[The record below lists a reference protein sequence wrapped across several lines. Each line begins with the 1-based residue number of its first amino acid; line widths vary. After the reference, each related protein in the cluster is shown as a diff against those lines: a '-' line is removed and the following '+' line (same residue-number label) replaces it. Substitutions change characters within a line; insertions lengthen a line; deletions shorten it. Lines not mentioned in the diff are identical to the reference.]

1 VINRTT
7 LDCGLRII
15 TDTDATVRSASVG
28 YFVNI
33 GSRDE
38 APAEAGASHFL
49 EHVLFKGTARRSA
62 KEISSSIENLGGG
75 INAYTTNEFTS
86 FYAKVVDEDLPLAV
100 DVLSDVITSA
110 VVTESEFENERN
122 VVFQEMAMRDDD
134 PQDCA
139 EEAFASAFW
148 GEHPLGVSILGTKES
163 MNAITRDQIFNYYKS
178 HYKPEAMVV
187 SAAGNI
193 NHQKFVE
200 LVETNLKRDNFLV
213 GANAPKVRDYHQFT
227 PTPSARVKIHNGQ
240 FEQCNLFLGL
250 EAIGRNDPRAI
261 ALKVLTIA
269 IGNGMS
275 SRLFQ
280 EIREKRGL
288 VYSVDGLVRR
298 YVGSGY
304 FAVYAG
310 CAADKA
316 TEVVKL
322 VREILNEVA
331 EKGITDEEFNRG
343 KNAVRAGVLLA
354 GEDSAYRMDRIGS
367 AEVWDGY
374 AKSPDEMMAE
384 LKAVTKSE
392 VEEIAREFFVRPL
405 TLGLAGPAGSA
416 GLEISEFER
425 ILQ

>member
-1 VINRTT
+1 MINRTT

-49 EHVLFKGTARRSA
+49 EHVLFKGTSRRSA

-110 VVTESEFENERN
+110 VVSNEEFETERN

-139 EEAFASAFW
+139 EEAFGSAFW
-148 GEHPLGVSILGTKES
+148 GDHPLGVSILGTKDS
-163 MNAITRDQIFNYYKS
+163 MGAITRDQIFNYYKS

-193 NHQKFVE
+193 NHDKFVD
-200 LVETNLKRDNFLV
+200 LVKQNLLRDNFLV
-213 GANAPKVRDYHQFT
+213 GSQPPKARDFAPFT
-227 PTPSARVKIHNGQ
+227 PKPKARVNIHNAN
-240 FEQCNLFLGL
+240 FEQTNLFLGL
-250 EAIGRNDPRAI
+250 EGVGRKDPRST

-269 IGNGMS
+269 IGSGMS

-304 FAVYAG
+304 FAIYAG
-310 CAADKA
+310 CAPDKA
-316 TEVVKL
+316 AEVIKVA
-322 VREILNEVA
+322 REILNDVA
-331 EKGITDEEFNRG
+331 ANGITDEEFSRG

-354 GEDSAYRMDRIGS
+354 GEDSAYRMDRVGS
-367 AEVWDGY
+367 SEIWDGY
-374 AKSPDEMMAE
+374 AKSPDEMMSD
-384 LKAVTKSE
+384 LNLVTKEE
-392 VEEIAREFFVRPL
+392 VEEIAREFFTRPL
-405 TLGLAGPAGSA
+405 TLGLAGPKADA
-416 GLEISEFER
+416 AALEE
-425 ILQ
+425 LLK

>member
-1 VINRTT
+1 MINRTT

-49 EHVLFKGTARRSA
+49 EHVLFKGTSRRSA

-110 VVTESEFENERN
+110 VVSNEEFETERN

-139 EEAFASAFW
+139 EEAFGRAFW
-148 GEHPLGVSILGTKES
+148 GDHPLGVSILGTKDS
-163 MNAITRDQIFNYYKS
+163 MGAITRDQIFNYYKS

-193 NHQKFVE
+193 NHGKFVD
-200 LVETNLKRDNFLV
+200 LVKQNLLRDNFLV
-213 GANAPKVRDYHQFT
+213 GSQPPKARDFAPFT
-227 PTPSARVKIHNGQ
+227 PKPKARVNIHNGN
-240 FEQCNLFLGL
+240 FEQTNLFLGL
-250 EAIGRNDPRAI
+250 EGVGRKDPRST

-269 IGNGMS
+269 IGSGMS

-304 FAVYAG
+304 FAIYAG
-310 CAADKA
+310 CAPDKA
-316 TEVVKL
+316 AEVIKVA
-322 VREILNEVA
+322 REILNDVA
-331 EKGITDEEFNRG
+331 ANGITDEEFSRG

-354 GEDSAYRMDRIGS
+354 GEDSAYRMDRVGS
-367 AEVWDGY
+367 SEIWDGY
-374 AKSPDEMMAE
+374 AKSPDEMMSD
-384 LKAVTKSE
+384 LNLVTKEE
-392 VEEIAREFFVRPL
+392 VEEIAREFFTRPL
-405 TLGLAGPAGSA
+405 TLGLAGPKADA
-416 GLEISEFER
+416 AALEE
-425 ILQ
+425 LLK

>member
-49 EHVLFKGTARRSA
+49 EHVLFKGTSRRSS

-110 VVTESEFENERN
+110 VVSNEEFETERN

-139 EEAFASAFW
+139 EEAFGTAFW
-148 GEHPLGVSILGTKES
+148 GDHPLGVSILGTKES
-163 MNAITRDQIFNYYKS
+163 MNAITRDQIFDYYKT

-193 NHQKFVE
+193 NHDKFVD
-200 LVETNLKRDNFLV
+200 LVKQNLERDNFLV
-213 GANAPKVRDYHQFT
+213 GNAPAKVRDYSAFT
-227 PTPSARVKIHNGQ
+227 PKPAKSVNIHNGQ
-240 FEQCNLFLGL
+240 FEQANLFLGL
-250 EAIGRNDPRAI
+250 EGVGRKDPRST

-269 IGNGMS
+269 IGSGMS

-304 FAVYAG
+304 FAIYAG
-310 CAADKA
+310 CAPDKVS
-316 TEVVKL
+316 EVIKVA
-322 VREILNEVA
+322 REILNDVA
-331 EKGITDEEFNRG
+331 ANGITDEEFNRG
-343 KNAVRAGVLLA
+343 TNAVRAGILLA

-367 AEVWDGY
+367 SEIWDGY
-374 AKSPDEMMAE
+374 ARNSDEMMSD
-384 LKAVTKSE
+384 LKTITKE
-392 VEEIAREFFVRPL
+392 GVEEIAREFFTRPL
-405 TLGLAGPAGSA
+405 TLGLAGPVKNLPTADA
-416 GLEISEFER
+416 LEK
-425 ILQ
+425 LVK

>member
-1 VINRTT
+1 MINRTT

-49 EHVLFKGTARRSA
+49 EHVLFKGTSRRSA

-110 VVTESEFENERN
+110 VVSNEEFETERN

-139 EEAFASAFW
+139 EEAFGSAFW
-148 GEHPLGVSILGTKES
+148 GDHPLGVSILGTKDS
-163 MNAITRDQIFNYYKS
+163 MGAITRDQIFNYYKS

-193 NHQKFVE
+193 NHHKFVD
-200 LVETNLKRDNFLV
+200 LVKQNLLRDNFLV
-213 GANAPKVRDYHQFT
+213 GSQPPKARDFAPFT
-227 PTPSARVKIHNGQ
+227 PKPKARVNIHNGN
-240 FEQCNLFLGL
+240 FEQTNLFLGL
-250 EAIGRNDPRAI
+250 EGVGRKDPRST

-269 IGNGMS
+269 IGSGMS

-304 FAVYAG
+304 FAIYAG
-310 CAADKA
+310 CAPDKA
-316 TEVVKL
+316 AEVIKVA
-322 VREILNEVA
+322 REILNDVA
-331 EKGITDEEFNRG
+331 ANGITDEEFSRG

-354 GEDSAYRMDRIGS
+354 GEDSAYRMDRVGS
-367 AEVWDGY
+367 SEIWDGY
-374 AKSPDEMMAE
+374 AKSPDEMMSD
-384 LKAVTKSE
+384 LNLVTKEE
-392 VEEIAREFFVRPL
+392 VEEIAREFFTRPL
-405 TLGLAGPAGSA
+405 TLGLAGPKADA
-416 GLEISEFER
+416 AALEE
-425 ILQ
+425 LLK

>member
-1 VINRTT
+1 MINRTT

-49 EHVLFKGTARRSA
+49 EHVLFKGTSRRSS

-110 VVTESEFENERN
+110 VVSNEEFETERN

-139 EEAFASAFW
+139 EEAFGTAFW
-148 GEHPLGVSILGTKES
+148 GNHPLGVSILGTKES
-163 MNAITRDQIFNYYKS
+163 MTAITRDQIFNYYKS

-193 NHQKFVE
+193 NHDKFVD
-200 LVETNLKRDNFLV
+200 LVKQNLERDNFLT
-213 GANAPKVRDYHQFT
+213 GNSAPKTRDYSAFKPE
-227 PTPSARVKIHNGQ
+227 PTKRVNIHNGN
-240 FEQCNLFLGL
+240 FEQANLFLGL
-250 EAIGRNDPRAI
+250 EGVGRKDPLST

-269 IGNGMS
+269 IGSGMS

-304 FAVYAG
+304 FAIYAG
-310 CAADKA
+310 CAPDKVS
-316 TEVVKL
+316 EVIKVA
-322 VREILNEVA
+322 REILQDVA
-331 EKGITDEEFNRG
+331 ENGITDEEFNRG
-343 KNAVRAGVLLA
+343 TNAVRAGILLA

-367 AEVWDGY
+367 SEVWDGY
-374 AKSPDEMMAE
+374 AKNSDEMMAD
-384 LKAVTKSE
+384 LKKITKAQ
-392 VEEIAREFFVRPL
+392 VEEIAREFFTRPL
-405 TLGLAGPAGSA
+405 TLGLAGPVKNMAGA
-416 GLEISEFER
+416 AALEE
-425 ILQ
+425 LLK

>member
-1 VINRTT
+1 MISRTT

-49 EHVLFKGTARRSA
+49 EHVLFKGTSRRSA

-110 VVTESEFENERN
+110 VVTKEEFETERN

-139 EEAFASAFW
+139 EEAFSSAFW
-148 GEHPLGVSILGTKES
+148 GAHPLGVSILGTKES
-163 MNAITRDQIFNYYKS
+163 MSAISRDQIFNYYKS
-178 HYKPEAMVV
+178 HYRPEAMVV

-193 NHQKFVE
+193 NHDKFVE
-200 LVETNLKRDNFLV
+200 LVKQNLLRDNFLT
-213 GANAPKVRDYHQFT
+213 GHNAPKSRDFNAFT
-227 PTPSARVKIHNGQ
+227 PTPTKRVNIHNGN
-240 FEQCNLFLGL
+240 FEQTNLFLGL
-250 EAIGRNDPRAI
+250 EGVGRKDPRST

-269 IGNGMS
+269 IGSGMS

-304 FAVYAG
+304 FAIYAG
-310 CAADKA
+310 CAPDKA
-316 TEVVKL
+316 AEVIKVA
-322 VREILNEVA
+322 REILNDVA
-331 EKGITDEEFNRG
+331 SNGITDEEFSRG

-354 GEDSAYRMDRIGS
+354 GEDSAYRMDRVGS
-367 AEVWDGY
+367 SEIWDGY
-374 AKSPDEMMAE
+374 AKSPDEMMSD
-384 LKAVTKSE
+384 LNLVTKEE
-392 VEEIAREFFVRPL
+392 VEEIARQFFTRPL
-405 TLGLAGPAGSA
+405 TLGLAGPKADA
-416 GLEISEFER
+416 AELEE
-425 ILQ
+425 LLK

>member
-1 VINRTT
+1 MINRTT

-49 EHVLFKGTARRSA
+49 EHVLFKGTSRRSA

-110 VVTESEFENERN
+110 VVSNEEFETERN

-139 EEAFASAFW
+139 EEAFGSAFW
-148 GEHPLGVSILGTKES
+148 GDHPLGVSILGTKDS
-163 MNAITRDQIFNYYKS
+163 MGAITRDQIFNYYKS

-193 NHQKFVE
+193 NHDKFVD
-200 LVETNLKRDNFLV
+200 LVKQNLLRDNFLV
-213 GANAPKVRDYHQFT
+213 GSQPPKARDFAPFT
-227 PTPSARVKIHNGQ
+227 PKPKARVNIHNGN
-240 FEQCNLFLGL
+240 FEQTNLFLGL
-250 EAIGRNDPRAI
+250 EGVGRKDPLST

-269 IGNGMS
+269 IGSGMS

-304 FAVYAG
+304 FAIYAG
-310 CAADKA
+310 CAPDKA
-316 TEVVKL
+316 AEVIKVA
-322 VREILNEVA
+322 REILNDVA
-331 EKGITDEEFNRG
+331 ANGITDEEFSRG

-354 GEDSAYRMDRIGS
+354 GEDSAYRMDRVGS
-367 AEVWDGY
+367 SEIWDGY
-374 AKSPDEMMAE
+374 AKSPDEMMSD
-384 LKAVTKSE
+384 LNLVTKEE
-392 VEEIAREFFVRPL
+392 VEEIAREFFTRPL
-405 TLGLAGPAGSA
+405 TLGLAGPKADA
-416 GLEISEFER
+416 AALEE
-425 ILQ
+425 LLK

>member
-1 VINRTT
+1 MINRTT

-49 EHVLFKGTARRSA
+49 EHVLFKGTSRRSA

-110 VVTESEFENERN
+110 VVTNEEFETERN

-139 EEAFASAFW
+139 EEAFGSAFW
-148 GEHPLGVSILGTKES
+148 GDHPLGVSILGTKES
-163 MNAITRDQIFNYYKS
+163 MSAITRDQIFNYYKS

-193 NHQKFVE
+193 NHDKFVD
-200 LVETNLKRDNFLV
+200 LVKENLLRDNFLV
-213 GANAPKVRDYHQFT
+213 GSQTPKARDFAPFT
-227 PTPSARVKIHNGQ
+227 PQPKSRVNIHNGN
-240 FEQCNLFLGL
+240 FEQTNLFLGL
-250 EAIGRNDPRAI
+250 EGVGRKDPRST

-269 IGNGMS
+269 IGSGMS

-304 FAVYAG
+304 FAIYAG
-310 CAADKA
+310 CSPEKAA
-316 TEVVKL
+316 EVIKVA
-322 VREILNEVA
+322 REILNDVA
-331 EKGITDEEFNRG
+331 ANGITDEEFNRG

-367 AEVWDGY
+367 SEIWDGY
-374 AKSPDEMMAE
+374 AKSPDEMMSE
-384 LKAVTKSE
+384 LNLVTKSQ
-392 VEEIAREFFVRPL
+392 VEEIARQFFTRPL
-405 TLGLAGPAGSA
+405 TLGLAGPKADASA
-416 GLEISEFER
+416 LEE
-425 ILQ
+425 LLK

>member
-1 VINRTT
+1 MINRTT

-49 EHVLFKGTARRSA
+49 EHVLFKGTARRTSQ
-62 KEISSSIENLGGG
+62 EISSSIENLGGG

-110 VVTESEFENERN
+110 VVTNEEFETERN

-139 EEAFASAFW
+139 EEAFGTAFW
-148 GEHPLGVSILGTKES
+148 SDHPLGVSILGTKES
-163 MNAITRDQIFNYYKS
+163 MNAITRDQIFSYYKS

-193 NHQKFVE
+193 NHDHFVD
-200 LVETNLKRDNFLV
+200 LVKQNLERDNFLV
-213 GANAPKVRDYHQFT
+213 GNAPVRIRDYSAFT
-227 PTPSARVKIHNGQ
+227 PKPSAKVKIHEGK
-240 FEQCNLFLGL
+240 FEQTNLFLGL
-250 EAIGRNDPRAI
+250 EGVGRKDPRST

-269 IGNGMS
+269 IGSGMS

-310 CAADKA
+310 CAPDKA
-316 TEVVKL
+316 LEVVKIA
-322 VREILNEVA
+322 REILQDVA
-331 EKGITDEEFNRG
+331 ANGITDEEFNRG

-367 AEVWDGY
+367 SEIWDGY
-374 AKSPDEMMAE
+374 AKSPDEMMADL
-384 LKAVTKSE
+384 LKVTKDE

-405 TLGLAGPAGSA
+405 TLGLAGPKANQA
-416 GLEISEFER
+416 ALEEA
-425 ILQ
+425 LK

>member
-49 EHVLFKGTARRSA
+49 EHVLFKGTSRRSS

-110 VVTESEFENERN
+110 VVTKEEFETERN

-139 EEAFASAFW
+139 EEAFGSAFW
-148 GEHPLGVSILGTKES
+148 GNHPLGVSILGTKES

-193 NHQKFVE
+193 NHDKFVD
-200 LVETNLKRDNFLV
+200 LVKQNLERDNFLV
-213 GANAPKVRDYHQFT
+213 GNAPIKSRDYSAFT
-227 PTPSARVKIHNGQ
+227 PVPNTRVNIHTGQ
-240 FEQCNLFLGL
+240 FEQSNMFLGL
-250 EAIGRNDPRAI
+250 EGVGRNDSRST

-269 IGNGMS
+269 IGSGMS

-304 FAVYAG
+304 FAIYAG
-310 CAADKA
+310 CAPEKA
-316 TEVVKL
+316 LEVVKIA
-322 VREILNEVA
+322 REILQDVA
-331 EKGITDEEFNRG
+331 ANGITDEEFNRG

-367 AEVWDGY
+367 SEIWDGY
-374 AKSPDEMMAE
+374 AKSPDEMMADLNKVSKE
-384 LKAVTKSE
+384 Q

-405 TLGLAGPAGSA
+405 TLGLAGPASCKA
-416 GLEISEFER
+416 DQQKFEEA
-425 ILQ
+425 LK

>member
-1 VINRTT
+1 MINRTT

-49 EHVLFKGTARRSA
+49 EHVLFKGTSRRSA

-110 VVTESEFENERN
+110 VVTNEEFETERN

-139 EEAFASAFW
+139 EEAFGSAFW
-148 GEHPLGVSILGTKES
+148 GDHPLGVSILGTKDS
-163 MNAITRDQIFNYYKS
+163 MSAITRDQIFNYYKS

-193 NHQKFVE
+193 NHDKFVD
-200 LVETNLKRDNFLV
+200 LVKENLLRDNFLV
-213 GANAPKVRDYHQFT
+213 GGKQPKARDYAPFT
-227 PTPSARVKIHNGQ
+227 PQPTMRVNIHNGN
-240 FEQCNLFLGL
+240 FEQTNLFLGL
-250 EAIGRNDPRAI
+250 EGVGRKDPRST

-269 IGNGMS
+269 IGSGMS

-304 FAVYAG
+304 FAIYAG
-310 CAADKA
+310 CAPDKA
-316 TEVVKL
+316 AEVIKVA
-322 VREILNEVA
+322 REILNDVA
-331 EKGITDEEFNRG
+331 TNGITDEEFSRG

-367 AEVWDGY
+367 SEIWDGY
-374 AKSPDEMMAE
+374 AKSPDEMMSD
-384 LKAVTKSE
+384 LNLVTKSQ
-392 VEEIAREFFVRPL
+392 VEEIARQFFTRPL
-405 TLGLAGPAGSA
+405 TLGLAGPKADA
-416 GLEISEFER
+416 AALEE
-425 ILQ
+425 LLK

>member
-1 VINRTT
+1 MINRTT

-49 EHVLFKGTARRSA
+49 EHVLFKGTARRTSQ
-62 KEISSSIENLGGG
+62 EISSSIENLGGG

-110 VVTESEFENERN
+110 VVTNEEFETERN

-139 EEAFASAFW
+139 EEAFGTAFW
-148 GEHPLGVSILGTKES
+148 GDHPLGVSILGTKES

-193 NHQKFVE
+193 NHGHFVDLVKQNLERDKFLAGSSPVK
-200 LVETNLKRDNFLV
+200 T
-213 GANAPKVRDYHQFT
+213 RDYSPFT
-227 PTPSARVKIHNGQ
+227 PKPTAKVKLHEGQ
-240 FEQCNLFLGL
+240 FEQTNLFLGL
-250 EAIGRNDPRAI
+250 EGVGRNDSRST

-269 IGNGMS
+269 IGSGMS

-288 VYSVDGLVRR
+288 VYSIDGLVRR

-304 FAVYAG
+304 FAIYAG
-310 CAADKA
+310 CAPDKA
-316 TEVVKL
+316 LEVVKIA
-322 VREILNEVA
+322 REILQDVA
-331 EKGITDEEFNRG
+331 DNGITDEEFNRG

-367 AEVWDGY
+367 SEIWDGY
-374 AKSPDEMMAE
+374 AKSPDEMMAD
-384 LKAVTKSE
+384 LLTVTKDQ
-392 VEEIAREFFVRPL
+392 VEEIAREFFIRPL
-405 TLGLAGPAGSA
+405 TLGLAGPKADQSK
-416 GLEISEFER
+416 FEEALR
-425 ILQ
+425 

>member
-1 VINRTT
+1 MINRTT

-38 APAEAGASHFL
+38 APVEAGASHFL
-49 EHVLFKGTARRSA
+49 EHVLFKGTSRRNA

-110 VVTESEFENERN
+110 VVSNEEFETERN

-139 EEAFASAFW
+139 EEAFGSAFW
-148 GEHPLGVSILGTKES
+148 GDHPLGVSILGTKDS
-163 MNAITRDQIFNYYKS
+163 MGAITRDQIFNYYKS

-193 NHQKFVE
+193 NHDKFVD
-200 LVETNLKRDNFLV
+200 LVKQNLLRDNFLV
-213 GANAPKVRDYHQFT
+213 GSQPPKARDFAPFT
-227 PTPSARVKIHNGQ
+227 PKPKARVNIHNGN
-240 FEQCNLFLGL
+240 FEQTNLFLGL
-250 EAIGRNDPRAI
+250 EGVGRKDPRST

-269 IGNGMS
+269 IGSGMS

-304 FAVYAG
+304 FAIYAG
-310 CAADKA
+310 CAPDKA
-316 TEVVKL
+316 EEVIEVA
-322 VREILNEVA
+322 REILNDVA
-331 EKGITDEEFNRG
+331 ANGITDEEFSRG

-354 GEDSAYRMDRIGS
+354 GEDSAYRMDRVGS
-367 AEVWDGY
+367 SEIWDGY
-374 AKSPDEMMAE
+374 AKSPDEMMSD
-384 LKAVTKSE
+384 LNLVTKEE
-392 VEEIAREFFVRPL
+392 VEEIAREFFTRPL
-405 TLGLAGPAGSA
+405 TLGLAGPKADA
-416 GLEISEFER
+416 AALEE
-425 ILQ
+425 LLK

>member
-1 VINRTT
+1 MINRTT

-49 EHVLFKGTARRSA
+49 EHVLFKGTSRRNS

-110 VVTESEFENERN
+110 VVSNEEFETERN

-148 GEHPLGVSILGTKES
+148 GDHPLGVSILGTKES
-163 MNAITRDQIFNYYKS
+163 MNAITRDQIFDYYKT

-193 NHQKFVE
+193 NHDKFVD
-200 LVETNLKRDNFLV
+200 LVKQNLERDNFLV
-213 GANAPKVRDYHQFT
+213 GNQAAKVRDFSAFT
-227 PTPSARVKIHNGQ
+227 PKPAKSVNIHNGQ
-240 FEQCNLFLGL
+240 FEQANLFLGL
-250 EAIGRNDPRAI
+250 EGVGRKDPRST

-269 IGNGMS
+269 IGSGMS

-304 FAVYAG
+304 FAIYAG
-310 CAADKA
+310 CAPEKVS
-316 TEVVKL
+316 EVIKVA
-322 VREILNEVA
+322 REILTEVA
-331 EKGITDEEFNRG
+331 ANGITDEEFNRG
-343 KNAVRAGVLLA
+343 INAVRAGILLA

-367 AEVWDGY
+367 SEIWDGY
-374 AKSPDEMMAE
+374 ARNSDEMMAD
-384 LKAVTKSE
+384 LKTVTKE
-392 VEEIAREFFVRPL
+392 GVEEIAREFFTRPL
-405 TLGLAGPAGSA
+405 TLGLAGPVKNLPTADA
-416 GLEISEFER
+416 LEK
-425 ILQ
+425 LVK

>member
-1 VINRTT
+1 MITRTT

-49 EHVLFKGTARRSA
+49 EHVLFKGTARRTSQ
-62 KEISSSIENLGGG
+62 EISSSIENLGGG

-110 VVTESEFENERN
+110 VVTNEEFETERN

-139 EEAFASAFW
+139 EEAFGTAFW
-148 GEHPLGVSILGTKES
+148 GDHPLGVSILGTKES
-163 MNAITRDQIFNYYKS
+163 MTAITRDQIFNYYKS

-193 NHQKFVE
+193 NHDHFVD
-200 LVETNLKRDNFLV
+200 LVKQNLERDQFIV
-213 GANAPKVRDYHQFT
+213 GNGPVKTRDYSAFT
-227 PTPSARVKIHNGQ
+227 PKPAAKVKIHEGQ
-240 FEQCNLFLGL
+240 FEQTNLFLGL
-250 EAIGRNDPRAI
+250 EGVGRRDPRST

-269 IGNGMS
+269 IGSGMS

-310 CAADKA
+310 CAPDKA
-316 TEVVKL
+316 LEVVKIA
-322 VREILNEVA
+322 REILQDVA
-331 EKGITDEEFNRG
+331 ENGITDEEFNRG

-367 AEVWDGY
+367 SEIWDGY
-374 AKSPDEMMAE
+374 AKSPDEMMAD
-384 LKAVTKSE
+384 LLTVTKDQ

-405 TLGLAGPAGSA
+405 TLGLAGPKANQSA
-416 GLEISEFER
+416 LEEA
-425 ILQ
+425 LK

>member
-1 VINRTT
+1 MITRTT

-49 EHVLFKGTARRSA
+49 EHVLFKGTARRTSQ
-62 KEISSSIENLGGG
+62 EISSSIENLGGG

-110 VVTESEFENERN
+110 VVTNEEFETERN

-139 EEAFASAFW
+139 EEAFGTAFW
-148 GEHPLGVSILGTKES
+148 GDHPLGVSILGTKES
-163 MNAITRDQIFNYYKS
+163 MTAITRDQIFNYYKS

-193 NHQKFVE
+193 NHDHFVD
-200 LVETNLKRDNFLV
+200 LVKQNLERDQFLV
-213 GANAPKVRDYHQFT
+213 GNGPVKTRDYSAFT
-227 PTPSARVKIHNGQ
+227 PKPAAKVKIHEGQ
-240 FEQCNLFLGL
+240 FEQTNLFLGL
-250 EAIGRNDPRAI
+250 EGVGRRDPRST

-269 IGNGMS
+269 IGSGMS

-310 CAADKA
+310 CAPDKA
-316 TEVVKL
+316 LEVVKIA
-322 VREILNEVA
+322 REILQDVA
-331 EKGITDEEFNRG
+331 ENGITDEEFNRG

-367 AEVWDGY
+367 SEIWDGY
-374 AKSPDEMMAE
+374 AKSPDEMMAD
-384 LKAVTKSE
+384 LLTVTKDQ

-405 TLGLAGPAGSA
+405 TLGLAGPKADQSK
-416 GLEISEFER
+416 FEEALR
-425 ILQ
+425 

>member
-49 EHVLFKGTARRSA
+49 EHVLFKGTSRRSSQ
-62 KEISSSIENLGGG
+62 EISSSIENLGGG

-110 VVTESEFENERN
+110 VVTNEEFETERN

-139 EEAFASAFW
+139 EEAFGSAFW
-148 GEHPLGVSILGTKES
+148 GNHPLGVSILGTKDS
-163 MNAITRDQIFNYYKS
+163 MNAITRDQIFDYYKS

-193 NHQKFVE
+193 NHDKFVD
-200 LVETNLKRDNFLV
+200 LVKQNLERDNFLV
-213 GANAPKVRDYHQFT
+213 GNAPIKSRDYAAFT
-227 PTPSARVKIHNGQ
+227 PTPSAKVTIHNGN
-240 FEQCNLFLGL
+240 FEQTNLFLGL
-250 EAIGRNDPRAI
+250 EGVGRKDPRST

-269 IGNGMS
+269 IGSGMS

-304 FAVYAG
+304 FAIYAG
-310 CAADKA
+310 CAPDKA
-316 TEVVKL
+316 GEVIKVA
-322 VREILNEVA
+322 REILNDVA
-331 EKGITDEEFNRG
+331 ANGITDEEFNRG
-343 KNAVRAGVLLA
+343 RNAVRAGILLA

-367 AEVWDGY
+367 AEIWDGY
-374 AKSPDEMMAE
+374 ARNSEEMMAD
-384 LKAVTKSE
+384 LNTVTKTQ

-405 TLGLAGPAGSA
+405 TLGLAGPKADQSV
-416 GLEISEFER
+416 LED
-425 ILQ
+425 LLK

>member
-1 VINRTT
+1 MINRTT

-49 EHVLFKGTARRSA
+49 EHVLFKGTTRRSA

-110 VVTESEFENERN
+110 VVTETEFENERN

-148 GEHPLGVSILGTKES
+148 GEHPLGISILGTKES
-163 MNAITRDQIFNYYKS
+163 MNAITRDQIFEYYKKNYLADS
-178 HYKPEAMVV
+178 MVV

-193 NHQKFVE
+193 NHEKFVD
-200 LVETNLKRDNFLV
+200 LVKQNLERDNFLV
-213 GANAPKVRDYHQFT
+213 GNKPPKVRDYSAFT
-227 PTPSARVKIHNGQ
+227 PKPSTNIKVHNGQ

-250 EAIGRNDPRAI
+250 EAMGRNDSRST

-269 IGNGMS
+269 IGSGMS

-280 EIREKRGL
+280 EIREQRGL

-310 CAADKA
+310 CAPEKA
-316 TEVVKL
+316 LEVVKIIK
-322 VREILNEVA
+322 EILHDVA
-331 EKGITDEEFNRG
+331 SNGITDEEFNRG

-374 AKSPDEMMAE
+374 AKSPDEMMLE
-384 LKAVTKSE
+384 LKEVTKAD

-405 TLGLAGPAGSA
+405 TLGLAGPFKDSA
-416 GLEISEFER
+416 KISADFEG
-425 ILQ
+425 ILK

>member
-1 VINRTT
+1 MINRTT

-49 EHVLFKGTARRSA
+49 EHVLFKGTSRRSA

-110 VVTESEFENERN
+110 VVTNEEFETERN

-139 EEAFASAFW
+139 EEAFGSAFW
-148 GEHPLGVSILGTKES
+148 GDHPLGVSILGTKES
-163 MNAITRDQIFNYYKS
+163 MSAITRDQIFNYYKS

-193 NHQKFVE
+193 NHDKFVD
-200 LVETNLKRDNFLV
+200 LVKENLLRDNFLV
-213 GANAPKVRDYHQFT
+213 GGKQPKARDYAPFT
-227 PTPSARVKIHNGQ
+227 PQPTMRVNIHNGN
-240 FEQCNLFLGL
+240 FEQTNLFLGL
-250 EAIGRNDPRAI
+250 EGVGRKDPRST

-269 IGNGMS
+269 IGSGMS

-304 FAVYAG
+304 FAIYAG
-310 CAADKA
+310 CAPDKA
-316 TEVVKL
+316 AEVIKVA
-322 VREILNEVA
+322 REILNDVA
-331 EKGITDEEFNRG
+331 ANGITDEEFSRG

-367 AEVWDGY
+367 SEIWDGY
-374 AKSPDEMMAE
+374 AKSPDEMMSD
-384 LKAVTKSE
+384 LNLVTKE
-392 VEEIAREFFVRPL
+392 QVEEIARQFFTRPL
-405 TLGLAGPAGSA
+405 TLGLAGPKADA
-416 GLEISEFER
+416 AALEE
-425 ILQ
+425 LLK

>member
-1 VINRTT
+1 MINRTT

-38 APAEAGASHFL
+38 APAESGASHFL
-49 EHVLFKGTARRSA
+49 EHVLFKGTSRRSA

-139 EEAFASAFW
+139 EEAFGSAFW
-148 GEHPLGVSILGTKES
+148 GAHPLGISILGTKES
-163 MNAITRDQIFNYYKS
+163 MNAITRDQIFDYYKKNYLANS
-178 HYKPEAMVV
+178 MVV

-193 NHQKFVE
+193 RHEEFVQ
-200 LVETNLKRDNFLV
+200 LVKKNLERDNFLV
-213 GANAPKVRDYHQFT
+213 GTSAPKVRDYQAFT
-227 PTPSARVKIHNGQ
+227 PKPSAKVKVHNGQ
-240 FEQCNLFLGL
+240 FEQCNLFVGL
-250 EAIGRNDPRAI
+250 EAIGRNDPRSI

-269 IGNGMS
+269 IGSGMS

-310 CAADKA
+310 CAPEKA
-316 TEVVKL
+316 QEVVTL
-322 VREILNEVA
+322 VREILQDVA
-331 EKGITDEEFNRG
+331 SNGITDEEFNRG

-374 AKSPDEMMAE
+374 AKNSDEMMAE
-384 LKAVTKSE
+384 LNSVTKE
-392 VEEIAREFFVRPL
+392 DVEEIAHEFFVRPL
-405 TLGLAGPAGSA
+405 TLGLAGPFKDIDKTRAD
-416 GLEISEFER
+416 FEG
-425 ILQ
+425 ILK

>member
-1 VINRTT
+1 MINRTT

-49 EHVLFKGTARRSA
+49 EHVLFKGTSRRSA

-110 VVTESEFENERN
+110 VVSNEEFETERN

-139 EEAFASAFW
+139 EEAFGRAFW
-148 GEHPLGVSILGTKES
+148 GDHPLGVSILGTKDS
-163 MNAITRDQIFNYYKS
+163 MGAITRDQIFNYYKS

-193 NHQKFVE
+193 NHDKFVD
-200 LVETNLKRDNFLV
+200 LVKQNLLRDNFLV
-213 GANAPKVRDYHQFT
+213 GSQPPKARDFAPFT
-227 PTPSARVKIHNGQ
+227 PKPKARVNIHNGN
-240 FEQCNLFLGL
+240 FEQTNLFLGL
-250 EAIGRNDPRAI
+250 EGVGRKDPRST

-269 IGNGMS
+269 IGSGMS

-304 FAVYAG
+304 FAIYAG
-310 CAADKA
+310 CAPDKA
-316 TEVVKL
+316 AEVIKVA
-322 VREILNEVA
+322 REILNDVA
-331 EKGITDEEFNRG
+331 ANGITDEEFSRG

-354 GEDSAYRMDRIGS
+354 GEDSAYRMDRVGS
-367 AEVWDGY
+367 SEIWDGY
-374 AKSPDEMMAE
+374 AKSPDEMMSD
-384 LKAVTKSE
+384 LNLVTKEE
-392 VEEIAREFFVRPL
+392 VEEIAREFFTRPL
-405 TLGLAGPAGSA
+405 TLGLAGPKADA
-416 GLEISEFER
+416 AALEE
-425 ILQ
+425 LLK

>member
-1 VINRTT
+1 MINRTT

-49 EHVLFKGTARRSA
+49 EHVLFKGTSRRSA

-110 VVTESEFENERN
+110 VVSNEEFETERN

-139 EEAFASAFW
+139 EEAFGSAFW
-148 GEHPLGVSILGTKES
+148 GDHPLGVSILGTKDS
-163 MNAITRDQIFNYYKS
+163 MGAITRDQIFNYYKS

-193 NHQKFVE
+193 NHDKFVD
-200 LVETNLKRDNFLV
+200 LVKQNLLRDNFLV
-213 GANAPKVRDYHQFT
+213 GSQPPKARDFAPFT
-227 PTPSARVKIHNGQ
+227 PKPKARVNIHNGN
-240 FEQCNLFLGL
+240 FEQTNLFLGL
-250 EAIGRNDPRAI
+250 EGVGRKDPRST

-269 IGNGMS
+269 IGSGMS

-298 YVGSGY
+298 YLGSGY
-304 FAVYAG
+304 FAIYAG
-310 CAADKA
+310 CAPDKA
-316 TEVVKL
+316 AEVIKVA
-322 VREILNEVA
+322 REILNDVA
-331 EKGITDEEFNRG
+331 ANGITDEEFSRG

-354 GEDSAYRMDRIGS
+354 GEDSAYRMDRVGS
-367 AEVWDGY
+367 SEIWDGY
-374 AKSPDEMMAE
+374 AKSPDEMMSD
-384 LKAVTKSE
+384 LNLVTKEE
-392 VEEIAREFFVRPL
+392 VEEIAREFFTRPL
-405 TLGLAGPAGSA
+405 TLGLAGPKADA
-416 GLEISEFER
+416 AALEE
-425 ILQ
+425 LLK

>member
-1 VINRTT
+1 MINRTT

-38 APAEAGASHFL
+38 APADAGASHFL
-49 EHVLFKGTARRSA
+49 EHVLFKGTSRRSS

-110 VVTESEFENERN
+110 VVTNEEFETERN

-139 EEAFASAFW
+139 EEAFGSAFW
-148 GEHPLGVSILGTKES
+148 GDHPLGVSILGTKES
-163 MNAITRDQIFNYYKS
+163 MNAITRDQIFNYYKR
-178 HYKPEAMVV
+178 HYTPDTMVV

-193 NHQKFVE
+193 NHDKFVA
-200 LVETNLKRDNFLV
+200 LVKENLERDNFLT
-213 GANAPKVRDYHQFT
+213 GNSAPKSRDYSAFT
-227 PTPSARVKIHNGQ
+227 PKPKARVNIHNGQ
-240 FEQCNLFLGL
+240 FEQTNLFLGL
-250 EAIGRNDPRAI
+250 EGVGRKDPRST

-269 IGNGMS
+269 IGSGMS

-288 VYSVDGLVRR
+288 VYSVDGLIRR

-304 FAVYAG
+304 FAIYAG
-310 CAADKA
+310 CAPDKA
-316 TEVVKL
+316 GEVIKVA
-322 VREILNEVA
+322 REILNEVA
-331 EKGITDEEFNRG
+331 TGGITEEEFNRG
-343 KNAVRAGVLLA
+343 KNAVRAGILLA

-367 AEVWDGY
+367 SEIWDGY
-374 AKSPDEMMAE
+374 AKNSEEMMAD
-384 LKAVTKSE
+384 LNAVSKAE
-392 VEEIAREFFVRPL
+392 VEEIAREFFTRPL
-405 TLGLAGPAGSA
+405 TLGLAGPAKNMADASK
-416 GLEISEFER
+416 LEE
-425 ILQ
+425 LLK

>member
-1 VINRTT
+1 MINRTT

-49 EHVLFKGTARRSA
+49 EHVLFKGTSRRSA

-110 VVTESEFENERN
+110 VVTNEEFETERN

-139 EEAFASAFW
+139 EEAFGSAFW
-148 GEHPLGVSILGTKES
+148 GDHPLGVSILGTKES
-163 MNAITRDQIFNYYKS
+163 MSAITRDQIYNYYKS

-193 NHQKFVE
+193 NHDKFVD
-200 LVETNLKRDNFLV
+200 LVKENLLRDNFLV
-213 GANAPKVRDYHQFT
+213 GSQTPKARDFAPFT
-227 PTPSARVKIHNGQ
+227 PQPKSRVNIHNGN
-240 FEQCNLFLGL
+240 FEQTNLFLGL
-250 EAIGRNDPRAI
+250 EGVGRKDPRST

-269 IGNGMS
+269 IGSGMS

-304 FAVYAG
+304 FAIYAG
-310 CAADKA
+310 CSPEKAA
-316 TEVVKL
+316 EVIKVA
-322 VREILNEVA
+322 REILNDVA
-331 EKGITDEEFNRG
+331 ANGITDEEFNRG

-367 AEVWDGY
+367 SEIWDGY
-374 AKSPDEMMAE
+374 AKSPDEMMSE
-384 LKAVTKSE
+384 LNLVTKSQ
-392 VEEIAREFFVRPL
+392 VEEIARQFFTRPL
-405 TLGLAGPAGSA
+405 TLGLAGPKADASA
-416 GLEISEFER
+416 LEE
-425 ILQ
+425 LLK

>member
-49 EHVLFKGTARRSA
+49 EHVLFKGTSRRNS

-110 VVTESEFENERN
+110 VVTNEEFETERN

-139 EEAFASAFW
+139 EEAFSSAYW
-148 GEHPLGVSILGTKES
+148 GKHPLGVSILGTKES
-163 MNAITRDQIFNYYKS
+163 MNAITRDQIFDYYKS
-178 HYKPEAMVV
+178 HYQPEAMVV

-193 NHQKFVE
+193 NHDKFVD
-200 LVETNLKRDNFLV
+200 LVKQNLDRDNFLV
-213 GANAPKVRDYHQFT
+213 GKNEIKKRDFSAFT
-227 PTPSARVKIHNGQ
+227 PVPSSKVKIHNGN
-240 FEQCNLFLGL
+240 FEQTNLFLGL
-250 EAIGRNDPRAI
+250 EGVGRKDPRST

-269 IGNGMS
+269 IGSGMS

-304 FAVYAG
+304 FAIYAG
-310 CAADKA
+310 CAPDKA
-316 TEVVKL
+316 SEVIKVA
-322 VREILNEVA
+322 REILNDVA
-331 EKGITDEEFNRG
+331 ENGITDEEFNRG
-343 KNAVRAGVLLA
+343 RNAVRAGILLA

-367 AEVWDGY
+367 AEIWDGY
-374 AKSPDEMMAE
+374 AKNSEEMMAD
-384 LKAVTKSE
+384 LNSVTKTQ

-405 TLGLAGPAGSA
+405 TLGLAGPKADA
-416 GLEISEFER
+416 AALEELLR
-425 ILQ
+425 

>member
-1 VINRTT
+1 MISRTT

-49 EHVLFKGTARRSA
+49 EHVLFKGTSRRSA

-110 VVTESEFENERN
+110 VVTKEEFETERN

-139 EEAFASAFW
+139 EEAFSSAFW
-148 GEHPLGVSILGTKES
+148 GAHPLGVSILGTKES
-163 MNAITRDQIFNYYKS
+163 MSAISRDQIFNYYKS
-178 HYKPEAMVV
+178 HYRPEAMVV

-193 NHQKFVE
+193 NHDKFVE
-200 LVETNLKRDNFLV
+200 LTKQNLLRDNFLT
-213 GANAPKVRDYHQFT
+213 GNRAPKTRDFSAFT
-227 PTPSARVKIHNGQ
+227 PTPTKRVNIHNGN
-240 FEQCNLFLGL
+240 FEQTNLFLGL
-250 EAIGRNDPRAI
+250 EGVGRKDPRST

-269 IGNGMS
+269 IGSGMS

-304 FAVYAG
+304 FAIYAG
-310 CAADKA
+310 CAPDKA
-316 TEVVKL
+316 AEVIKVA
-322 VREILNEVA
+322 REILNDVA
-331 EKGITDEEFNRG
+331 SNGITDEEFSRG

-354 GEDSAYRMDRIGS
+354 GEDSAYRMDRVGS
-367 AEVWDGY
+367 SEIWDGY
-374 AKSPDEMMAE
+374 AKSPDEMMSD
-384 LKAVTKSE
+384 LNLVTKEE
-392 VEEIAREFFVRPL
+392 VEEIARQFLTRPL
-405 TLGLAGPAGSA
+405 TLGLAGPKADA
-416 GLEISEFER
+416 AELEE
-425 ILQ
+425 LLK

>member
-1 VINRTT
+1 MINRTT

-49 EHVLFKGTARRSA
+49 EHVLFKGTSRRNA

-86 FYAKVVDEDLPLAV
+86 FYAKVVDEDVPLAV

-110 VVTESEFENERN
+110 VVSNEEFETERN

-139 EEAFASAFW
+139 EEAFGSAFW
-148 GEHPLGVSILGTKES
+148 GDHPLGVSILGTKDS
-163 MNAITRDQIFNYYKS
+163 MGAITRDQIFNYYKS

-193 NHQKFVE
+193 NHDKFVD
-200 LVETNLKRDNFLV
+200 LVKQNLLRDNFLV
-213 GANAPKVRDYHQFT
+213 GSQPPKARDFAPFT
-227 PTPSARVKIHNGQ
+227 PKPKARVNIHNGN
-240 FEQCNLFLGL
+240 FEQTNLFLGL
-250 EAIGRNDPRAI
+250 EGVGRKDPRST

-269 IGNGMS
+269 IGSGMS

-304 FAVYAG
+304 FAIYAG
-310 CAADKA
+310 CAPDKA
-316 TEVVKL
+316 AEVIKVA
-322 VREILNEVA
+322 REILNDVA
-331 EKGITDEEFNRG
+331 ANGITDEEFSRG

-354 GEDSAYRMDRIGS
+354 GEDSAYRMDRVGS
-367 AEVWDGY
+367 SEIWDGY
-374 AKSPDEMMAE
+374 AKSPDEMMSD
-384 LKAVTKSE
+384 LNLVTKEE
-392 VEEIAREFFVRPL
+392 VEEIAREFFTRPL
-405 TLGLAGPAGSA
+405 TLGLAGPKADA
-416 GLEISEFER
+416 AALEE
-425 ILQ
+425 LLK

>member
-1 VINRTT
+1 MINRTT

-49 EHVLFKGTARRSA
+49 EHVLFKGTARRTSQ
-62 KEISSSIENLGGG
+62 EISSSIENLGGG

-110 VVTESEFENERN
+110 VVTNEEFETERN

-139 EEAFASAFW
+139 EEAFGTAFW
-148 GEHPLGVSILGTKES
+148 GDHPLGVSILGTKES

-193 NHQKFVE
+193 NHGHFVDLVKQNLERDKFLAGSSPVK
-200 LVETNLKRDNFLV
+200 T
-213 GANAPKVRDYHQFT
+213 RDYSPFT
-227 PTPSARVKIHNGQ
+227 PKPTAKVKLHEGQ
-240 FEQCNLFLGL
+240 FEQTNLFLGL
-250 EAIGRNDPRAI
+250 EGVGRNDSRST

-269 IGNGMS
+269 IGSGMS

-288 VYSVDGLVRR
+288 VYSIDGLVRR

-304 FAVYAG
+304 FAIYAG
-310 CAADKA
+310 CAPDKA
-316 TEVVKL
+316 LEVVKIA
-322 VREILNEVA
+322 REILQDVA
-331 EKGITDEEFNRG
+331 DNGITDEEFNRG

-367 AEVWDGY
+367 SEIWDGY
-374 AKSPDEMMAE
+374 AKSPDEMMAD
-384 LKAVTKSE
+384 LLTVTKDQ
-392 VEEIAREFFVRPL
+392 VEEIARQFFIRPL
-405 TLGLAGPAGSA
+405 TLGLAGPKADQSK
-416 GLEISEFER
+416 FEEALR
-425 ILQ
+425 

>member
-1 VINRTT
+1 MINRTT

-49 EHVLFKGTARRSA
+49 EHVLFKGTSRRSS

-110 VVTESEFENERN
+110 VVTKEEFETERN

-139 EEAFASAFW
+139 EEAFGSAFW
-148 GEHPLGVSILGTKES
+148 GNHPLGVSILGTKES

-193 NHQKFVE
+193 NHDKFVD
-200 LVETNLKRDNFLV
+200 LVKQNLERDNFLV
-213 GANAPKVRDYHQFT
+213 GNAPIKSRDYSAFT
-227 PTPSARVKIHNGQ
+227 PVPNTKVNIHTGQ
-240 FEQCNLFLGL
+240 FEQSNMFLGL
-250 EAIGRNDPRAI
+250 EGVGRNDSRST

-269 IGNGMS
+269 IGSGMS

-304 FAVYAG
+304 FAIYAG
-310 CAADKA
+310 CAPEKA
-316 TEVVKL
+316 LEVVKIA
-322 VREILNEVA
+322 REILQDVA
-331 EKGITDEEFNRG
+331 ANGITDEEFNRG

-367 AEVWDGY
+367 TEIWDGY
-374 AKSPDEMMAE
+374 AKSPDEMMADLNKVSKE
-384 LKAVTKSE
+384 Q

-405 TLGLAGPAGSA
+405 TLGLAGPASCKA
-416 GLEISEFER
+416 DQQKFEEA
-425 ILQ
+425 LK

>member
-38 APAEAGASHFL
+38 APAESGASHFL
-49 EHVLFKGTARRSA
+49 EHVLFKGTSRRNS

-110 VVTESEFENERN
+110 VVTNEEFETERN

-139 EEAFASAFW
+139 EEAFSTAFW
-148 GEHPLGVSILGTKES
+148 GNHPLGVSILGTKES
-163 MNAITRDQIFNYYKS
+163 MSAITRDQIFNYYKS

-193 NHQKFVE
+193 NHDKFVE
-200 LVETNLKRDNFLV
+200 LVKQNLDRDNFLI
-213 GANAPKVRDYHQFT
+213 GNSPIKERDFSPFT
-227 PTPSARVKIHNGQ
+227 PNPSAKVKIHEGQ
-240 FEQCNLFLGL
+240 FEQTNLFLGL
-250 EAIGRNDPRAI
+250 EGVGRKDPRST

-269 IGNGMS
+269 IGSGMS

-304 FAVYAG
+304 FAKCQLWG
-310 CAADKA
+310 RK
-316 TEVVKL
+316 
-322 VREILNEVA
+322 R
-331 EKGITDEEFNRG
+331 R
-343 KNAVRAGVLLA
+343 
-354 GEDSAYRMDRIGS
+354 
-367 AEVWDGY
+367 
-374 AKSPDEMMAE
+374 
-384 LKAVTKSE
+384 
-392 VEEIAREFFVRPL
+392 
-405 TLGLAGPAGSA
+405 
-416 GLEISEFER
+416 
-425 ILQ
+425 

>member
-49 EHVLFKGTARRSA
+49 EHVLFKGTSRRSS

-110 VVTESEFENERN
+110 VVTKEEFETERN

-139 EEAFASAFW
+139 EEAFGSAFW
-148 GEHPLGVSILGTKES
+148 GNHPLGVSILGTKES

-193 NHQKFVE
+193 NHDKFVD
-200 LVETNLKRDNFLV
+200 LVKQNLERDNFLI
-213 GANAPKVRDYHQFT
+213 GNSPIKSRDYSAFT
-227 PTPSARVKIHNGQ
+227 PVPNTRVNIHTGQ
-240 FEQCNLFLGL
+240 FEQSNMFLGL
-250 EAIGRNDPRAI
+250 EGVGRNDSRST

-269 IGNGMS
+269 IGSGMS

-304 FAVYAG
+304 FAIYAG
-310 CAADKA
+310 CAPEKA
-316 TEVVKL
+316 LEVVKIA
-322 VREILNEVA
+322 REILQDVA
-331 EKGITDEEFNRG
+331 ANGITDEEFNRG

-367 AEVWDGY
+367 SEIWDGY
-374 AKSPDEMMAE
+374 AKSPDEMMADLNKVSKE
-384 LKAVTKSE
+384 Q

-405 TLGLAGPAGSA
+405 TLGLAGPASCKA
-416 GLEISEFER
+416 DQQKFEEA
-425 ILQ
+425 LK